1 MQSSSSS
8 SYPEVNRLSQLS
20 SRTLS
25 LVLERQ
31 RLASFS
37 PGGSLPAS
45 QLTQISRNL
54 VQLRSGI
61 IEQESLGHDVSEA
74 VKSVR
79 QQWLRMRAMLGEEG
93 LSIDNLPQPPS
104 IPPPPKSPL
113 LTTYSGGDRIDT
125 PYTDDPND
133 YPPTHDSP
141 PSPYEAEPHEMIG
154 MQQQMMTEQD
164 AHLDVLSQ
172 SINRQRDISIHIGSE
187 LEVHDGLLQ
196 DLDGQLDRTN
206 GRLDSARRRLD
217 QVARGTKNNA
227 SAVTIGSLIFILLI
241 LIVVFKT

>member
-1 MQSSSSS
+1 MQSSS
-8 SYPEVNRLSQLS
+8 PEVSRLSQLS

-37 PGGSLPAS
+37 PGGTLPAS

-54 VQLRSGI
+54 IELRTGI
-61 IEQESLGHDVSEA
+61 LEQEALGFDVSET
-74 VKSVR
+74 VKPVR

-104 IPPPPKSPL
+104 IPPPPQHAPPPKSPL

-133 YPPTHDSP
+133 YPPAHDPSS
-141 PSPYEAEPHEMIG
+141 SPYEPHEMIG

-196 DLDGQLDRTN
+196 DLDGHLDRTS
-206 GRLDSARRRLD
+206 GRLNSARRRLN

-241 LIVVFKT
+241 LIVLFKT